1 MSLFFC
7 FFCCFGFRCFVVFV
21 VFVVFV
27 NVLEASFFALDW
39 VDMVDSAVECA
50 LCTVE
55 VVCESYVWPALVCF
69 ALLLADFWVE
79 NMAKMP

>member
-1 MSLFFC
+1 MFFVFFYCFLLF
-7 FFCCFGFRCFVVFV
+7 FVVFV

-50 LCTVE
+50 LRTLE
-55 VVCESYVWPALVCF
+55 VVCESYVWPDKEEGGKCQ
-69 ALLLADFWVE
+69 
-79 NMAKMP
+79 P